1 MFFSALVMNRA
12 WFLLLYNSFLW
23 SKTLHRIDAA
33 CCQAAGHVL
42 MLTAPLTKAAL
53 LKLTV
58 FSSIMKLR
66 MQPTKELRVVR
77 LDVSRDSVRNK
88 LELVKNQ
95 NNQVGRMICNGT

>member
-1 MFFSALVMNRA
+1 MFTFFFSALVMNRT

-23 SKTLHRIDAA
+23 FKTLHRIDAV
-33 CCQAAGHVL
+33 CYQAAGHVL

-66 MQPTKELRVVR
+66 MQPMKELRVVR
-77 LDVSRDSVRNK
+77 LDVSRDSGRNK
-88 LELVKNQ
+88 F
-95 NNQVGRMICNGT
+95 